1 MKLFFLLIFCLF
13 AFPCLAGNMPCI
25 VRGAPCYIKSETI
38 VLREGPSRD
47 SKILHSIQ
55 PQKDT
60 ERYYYL
66 KFKAPFEGGIGLF
79 ESVHETLNLVDGKYV
94 FRKIKG
100 WMPLDE
106 AFHDVDD
113 EKVRTILQNGK
124 EEFVALFIYKPN
136 TSVILISAKD
146 FAAWFPLEEAT
157 YFFEKEK

>member
-1 MKLFFLLIFCLF
+1 MRLFFLLLIFFLN
-13 AFPCLAGNMPCI
+13 FPCQAEELPCI
-25 VRGAPCYIKSETI
+25 ILGAPCYIKSETI

-55 PQKDT
+55 PKKDT

-66 KFKAPFEGGIGLF
+66 KYKVPFDRGLGLF
-79 ESVHETLNLVDGKYV
+79 ESVDETLDVVDGKYV

-113 EKVRTILQNGK
+113 EKGRTILQNGK
-124 EEFVALFIYKPN
+124 EEFVALFIYKPD
-136 TSVILISAKD
+136 TPVIFIKAKD
-146 FAAWFPLEEAT
+146 FTAFVPLKEAT
-157 YFFEKEK
+157 YLFAKEK